1 LKFDR
6 SSTNTKEKDAMSKP
20 ATTVDLA
27 AFKKQL
33 ADSLERSAK
42 AAGRTIVKESF
53 TCEIATGLQV
63 VTAPIHRD
71 ELPTEKEIT
80 AGVDLLYGYISI
92 DGQRAVPAGYYS
104 IRVALPGYQKSG
116 DVKVSFIDSKGKS
129 VHSLTGKGAPRRFKP
144 GTDETNNIGTL
155 PVEARMCGRNK
166 CFNIKRN
173 GFLDWEWGC
182 TDLNG
187 NTINCLDRQ
196 P

>member
-1 LKFDR
+1 
-6 SSTNTKEKDAMSKP
+6 MSKP
-20 ATTVDLA
+20 ATTIDLA

-42 AAGRTIVKESF
+42 SAGQTIVKESL

-63 VTAPIHRD
+63 VTAAIHRD

-80 AGVDLLYGYISI
+80 AGVDLLYAYVSI
-92 DGQRAVPAGYYS
+92 DGQRAIPAGYYR
-104 IRVALPGYQKSG
+104 IHLALPGYEKKG
-116 DVKVSFIDSKGKS
+116 DVKVSFIDARGNT
-129 VHSLTGKGAPRRFKP
+129 VHSLTGKGTPRRFKP
-144 GTDETNNIGTL
+144 GEDDGNIGNL
-155 PVEARMCGRNK
+155 PVEVRMCGRNK
-166 CFNIKRN
+166 CFHITRT
-173 GFLDWEWGC
+173 GLHHWEWGC

>member
-1 LKFDR
+1 
-6 SSTNTKEKDAMSKP
+6 MSKP

-42 AAGRTIVKESF
+42 AAGQTIVKESL
-53 TCEIATGLQV
+53 TCEIAIGLQV
-63 VTAPIHRD
+63 VTAGIRRD

-80 AGVDLLYGYISI
+80 SGVDLLFAYVSI
-92 DGQRAVPAGYYS
+92 DGQRALPAGFYR
-104 IRVALPGYQKSG
+104 IRLAIPGYEKSG
-116 DVKVSFIDSKGKS
+116 DVKVSFVDAKGKI
-129 VHSLTGKGAPRRFKP
+129 VHSLMGKGTPRRFTP
-144 GTDETNNIGTL
+144 GTDDTSIGTL
-155 PVEARMCGRNK
+155 PVEAMICGRKK

-182 TDLNG
+182 TDLSG

>member
-1 LKFDR
+1 
-6 SSTNTKEKDAMSKP
+6 MSKP

-33 ADSLERSAK
+33 ADSLERSART
-42 AAGRTIVKESF
+42 AGHTIVKESL
-53 TCEIATGLQV
+53 TCEIASGLQV

-80 AGVDLLYGYISI
+80 AGVDLLYAYVSI
-92 DGQRAVPAGYYS
+92 ANQRAVPAGFYRL
-104 IRVALPGYQKSG
+104 RVALPGYEKSG
-116 DVKVSFIDSKGKS
+116 DVKVSFIDANGKS
-129 VHSLTGKGAPRRFKP
+129 VHTVTGKGAPRRFKP
-144 GTDETNNIGTL
+144 GDDDTGIGTL
-155 PVEARMCGRNK
+155 PVEVRMCGRKK
-166 CFNIKRN
+166 CFNITRH